1 VRCISELDEARARTN
16 RWSGR
21 LLCPPRNPAGA
32 ARPQI

>member
-21 LLCPPRNPAGA
+21 LLWPPR
-32 ARPQI
+32 